1 MKYNKNYISNI
12 KKELWLRMLI
22 ITILTSLIII
32 FYPKYEIL
40 TNITVMILS
49 ILSGFFIGTTPIF
62 YQNNL
67 ILNLDS
73 ITPIVVSP
81 ECSGLFI
88 LIIFLLVIWL
98 VPNIS
103 IKSRFFSFLLI
114 PILFFSNII
123 RLLFAVIIGDK
134 FGVESLIFYHATIGQ
149 IFIFVIMV
157 YCFILVVKYN
167 DMNDT
172 QLIYTITTSH

>member
-1 MKYNKNYISNI
+1 MKHNKNYIFNI
-12 KKELWLRMLI
+12 KKELWIRILI
-22 ITILTSLIII
+22 ITILISLIII

-40 TNITVMILS
+40 TNITVMMLS
-49 ILSGFFIGTTPIF
+49 ILSEFFIGTTPIF

-67 ILNLDS
+67 ILNLGS

-88 LIIFLLVIWL
+88 LIIFLLVVWL
-98 VPNIS
+98 IPNIS

-149 IFIFVIMV
+149 IFIFIIMI
-157 YCFILVVKYN
+157 YCFILIIKYN
-167 DMNDT
+167 DT
-172 QLIYTITTSH
+172 QSIYRITTLP